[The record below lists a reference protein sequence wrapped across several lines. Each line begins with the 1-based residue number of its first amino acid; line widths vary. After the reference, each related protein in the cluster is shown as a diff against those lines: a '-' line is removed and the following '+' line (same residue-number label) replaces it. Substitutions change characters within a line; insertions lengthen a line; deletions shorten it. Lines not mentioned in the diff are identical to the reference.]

1 MRTKQFKAESKRL
14 LELMIN
20 SIYTHRE
27 IFLRELISNA
37 SDAIDKLYYHSLSE
51 NLTGLSRDDF
61 SIELA
66 LDKDART
73 LTITD
78 NGCGMTKDELE
89 SNLGT
94 IAKSGSLAFK
104 QEEDGEHKEDID
116 IIGQF
121 GVGFYSAFMV
131 ASRVTVYSR
140 PYGSDEAWKW
150 ESRGVE
156 GYTIE
161 PCEMDGHGT
170 KIVLTLKENEGEEN
184 YDEFLDPHRVSALVK
199 RYSDYIRYPIRM
211 DMPARRLKEG
221 CPEDKPEYEDYT
233 EHETLNSM
241 VPIWKKNK
249 SELKD
254 EDYNNFYKEKYFD
267 FEDPALVIH
276 SSTEGAA
283 TYNALLFIPARA
295 PFNYY
300 SRDYEKGLQL
310 YASGVLIMDRCAD
323 LLPDCFSF
331 VKGLVDSQDLSLN
344 ISREMLQHD
353 RQLKVIAG
361 RLEKKIHSELLS
373 MLKNDRDQYEKFWKN
388 FGLQLKFGV
397 YNDYGAK
404 KDLLQ
409 DLLLFHSSSEE
420 KLVTLSEY
428 VGRMKESQK
437 YIYYACGETV
447 EKIGLLPQTELLSDQ
462 GYEILY
468 LTDDVDEFAL
478 RMLFKYEDK
487 EFKSVADKDLGLET
501 EEEKEEIKKQNEEN
515 KDLLGFLRDAL
526 DGKVKEVR
534 LSSRL
539 KSHPVCLSSDGMVS
553 LEMEKVLSAMPGEQK
568 PKAERVLEVN
578 ASHPVFAAMRKLYA
592 DEGGRDQLKQY
603 ASLLYSQA
611 LLIEGM
617 SIDDPVAFSN
627 AICDLMSK

>member
-221 CPEDKPEYEDYT
+221 CPGGQARIRGL
-233 EHETLNSM
+233 HRAR
-241 VPIWKKNK
+241 
-249 SELKD
+249 
-254 EDYNNFYKEKYFD
+254 
-267 FEDPALVIH
+267 DPQQH
-276 SSTEGAA
+276 GAH
-283 TYNALLFIPARA
+283 L
-295 PFNYY
+295 
-300 SRDYEKGLQL
+300 
-310 YASGVLIMDRCAD
+310 
-323 LLPDCFSF
+323 
-331 VKGLVDSQDLSLN
+331 
-344 ISREMLQHD
+344 
-353 RQLKVIAG
+353 
-361 RLEKKIHSELLS
+361 
-373 MLKNDRDQYEKFWKN
+373 
-388 FGLQLKFGV
+388 
-397 YNDYGAK
+397 
-404 KDLLQ
+404 
-409 DLLLFHSSSEE
+409 
-420 KLVTLSEY
+420 
-428 VGRMKESQK
+428 
-437 YIYYACGETV
+437 
-447 EKIGLLPQTELLSDQ
+447 
-462 GYEILY
+462 
-468 LTDDVDEFAL
+468 
-478 RMLFKYEDK
+478 
-487 EFKSVADKDLGLET
+487 
-501 EEEKEEIKKQNEEN
+501 EEEQV
-515 KDLLGFLRDAL
+515 G
-526 DGKVKEVR
+526 
-534 LSSRL
+534 
-539 KSHPVCLSSDGMVS
+539 
-553 LEMEKVLSAMPGEQK
+553 
-568 PKAERVLEVN
+568 AE
-578 ASHPVFAAMRKLYA
+578 
-592 DEGGRDQLKQY
+592 G
-603 ASLLYSQA
+603 
-611 LLIEGM
+611 
-617 SIDDPVAFSN
+617 
-627 AICDLMSK
+627 

>member
-373 MLKNDRDQYEKFWKN
+373 MLKNDREKYEKFWKN

-447 EKIGLLPQTELLSDQ
+447 EKIGLLPQTELLRDQ

>member
-1 MRTKQFKAESKRL
+1 
-14 LELMIN
+14 
-20 SIYTHRE
+20 E

-447 EKIGLLPQTELLSDQ
+447 EKIGLLPQTELLRDQ